1 MATTRQA
8 RPVSFP
14 APPTDWAPRV
24 FEAALD
30 AVITIDSLG
39 QVLQFNRAAE
49 RMFGYRREYVLGRQL
64 ADLIIPSDLRAGH
77 WEGLL
82 RLAAGERP
90 RMLDR
95 RVELRAMRRG
105 GEEFPVALTITQTS
119 DSPPAWTGFV
129 RDLTDL
135 RTAEHRGSQ
144 AAHLFTAA
152 EELAQMGSWE
162 LDLVTN
168 RVVWSDGLYRIHGLD
183 PLSFK
188 PNLERLLDYVHP
200 EDRERT
206 ADLIAA
212 VVETPHDVPE
222 EGLTIEYRAVRPDGA
237 VREIRARGR
246 VEAGDDGRPARWIGV
261 AHDIT
266 EQRLAERELH
276 AHHAVEQA
284 FGEWES
290 SDEGVTGLLR
300 WLGTALEYE
309 LGSLWVWNAPAGTLV
324 CRAFWSAPGI
334 DADDFERLTRAVT
347 FRPGHGVHG
356 RVFKSGAPVLT
367 ENLNTDS
374 RVPRRAAAAKLG
386 LRTGLV
392 FPAVGENGPLAVLSF
407 YSLDKHEASE
417 RLVRTLTGIGR
428 ELGRFLERRRAEL
441 GPRQIS
447 KRELDV
453 LRLAAEGNTGPR
465 IAEQLVLSPATVKTH
480 FENIYDKLGVSDRAG
495 AVAHAMRIG
504 LIR

>member
-49 RMFGYRREYVLGRQL
+49 RMFGYRREYVIGRQL

-168 RVVWSDGLYRIHGLD
+168 RVVWSDGL
-183 PLSFK
+183 
-188 PNLERLLDYVHP
+188 
-200 EDRERT
+200 
-206 ADLIAA
+206 
-212 VVETPHDVPE
+212 
-222 EGLTIEYRAVRPDGA
+222 
-237 VREIRARGR
+237 
-246 VEAGDDGRPARWIGV
+246 
-261 AHDIT
+261 
-266 EQRLAERELH
+266 
-276 AHHAVEQA
+276 
-284 FGEWES
+284 
-290 SDEGVTGLLR
+290 
-300 WLGTALEYE
+300 
-309 LGSLWVWNAPAGTLV
+309 
-324 CRAFWSAPGI
+324 
-334 DADDFERLTRAVT
+334 
-347 FRPGHGVHG
+347 
-356 RVFKSGAPVLT
+356 
-367 ENLNTDS
+367 
-374 RVPRRAAAAKLG
+374 
-386 LRTGLV
+386 
-392 FPAVGENGPLAVLSF
+392 
-407 YSLDKHEASE
+407 
-417 RLVRTLTGIGR
+417 
-428 ELGRFLERRRAEL
+428 
-441 GPRQIS
+441 
-447 KRELDV
+447 
-453 LRLAAEGNTGPR
+453 
-465 IAEQLVLSPATVKTH
+465 
-480 FENIYDKLGVSDRAG
+480 
-495 AVAHAMRIG
+495 
-504 LIR
+504 